1 MTQPDATAPRDLHGQ
16 VAIVTG
22 ASSGIGQATAELLVR
37 RGVHVALFARRAERL
52 EALSERLQGDGHGQ
66 TLIVGGDV
74 RVADDVQQLVQRTQ
88 DRWGQLDILFAN
100 AGFGYRSPVVD
111 GNIQR
116 WKDMIDTNVYGLLLT
131 LKYGIPPMLERKRGH
146 VLVMSS
152 VAGRVP
158 TAGGNAYCG
167 TKAAAT
173 AIADSVRMEVGP
185 QGVAVTSLEAGVVIS
200 EFQQVAE
207 YTPDILP
214 NMLKGAAPLVPI
226 DIARTVLYVVEQPEH
241 FALNQILLRPTG
253 QTYP

>member
-1 MTQPDATAPRDLHGQ
+1 MTQPDATPLRDLRGQ

-22 ASSGIGQATAELLVR
+22 ASSGIGQATAELLVQ
-37 RGVHVALFARRAERL
+37 RGVHVALFARRVERL
-52 EALSERLQGDGHGQ
+52 EALAERLRGDGHGE

-74 RVADDVQQLVQRTQ
+74 READDVQQLVQRTI

-100 AGFGYRSPVVD
+100 AGFGYRNPVVD

-131 LKYGIPPMLERKRGH
+131 LKYGLPPMLARKRGH
-146 VLVMSS
+146 ALVMSS

-158 TAGGNAYCG
+158 TPGGNAYCG

-185 QGVAVTSLEAGVVIS
+185 QGVAVTSLEAGIVIS

-207 YTPDILP
+207 YAPGIVE
-214 NMLKGAAPLVPI
+214 NMLKGAEPLVPL
-226 DIARTVLYVVEQPEH
+226 DIARTVLFVVEQPEH
-241 FALNQILLRPTG
+241 FALNQILVRPTG
-253 QTYP
+253 QANP

>member
-1 MTQPDATAPRDLHGQ
+1 MTQADATPRDLRGQ

-22 ASSGIGQATAELLVR
+22 ASSGIGQATAELLAQ
-37 RGVHVALFARRAERL
+37 RGVNVALLARRVDRL
-52 EALSERLQGDGHGQ
+52 EALAERLRGDGNGE

-74 RVADDVQQLVQRTQ
+74 REAEDVQRLVQQTME
-88 DRWGQLDILFAN
+88 RWGQLDILFAN

-131 LKYGIPPMLERKRGH
+131 LKYGLPPMLERKRGH

-158 TAGGNAYCG
+158 TPGGNAYCG
-167 TKAAAT
+167 SKAAAT
-173 AIADSVRMEVGP
+173 AITDSVRMEVAP
-185 QGVAVTSLEAGVVIS
+185 QGVAVTSIEPGIVIS

-207 YTPDILP
+207 YAPGVVEK
-214 NMLKGAAPLVPI
+214 MLKGAEPLLPI
-226 DIARTVLYVVEQPEH
+226 DIARTVLFVAEQPER
-241 FALNQILLRPTG
+241 FALNQILVRPRG
-253 QTYP
+253 QANP

>member
-1 MTQPDATAPRDLHGQ
+1 MTQPDATSLRDLRGQ

-22 ASSGIGQATAELLVR
+22 ASSGIGQATAELLVQ
-37 RGVHVALFARRAERL
+37 RGVHVALFARRVERL
-52 EALSERLQGDGHGQ
+52 EALAERLRGEGHGE

-74 RVADDVQQLVQRTQ
+74 READDVQQLVQRTI

-100 AGFGYRSPVVD
+100 AGFGYRNPVVE

-131 LKYGIPPMLERKRGH
+131 LKYGLPPMLARKRGH

-158 TAGGNAYCG
+158 TPGGNAYCG

-185 QGVAVTSLEAGVVIS
+185 QGVAVTSLEAGIVIS

-207 YTPDILP
+207 YAPGIVE
-214 NMLKGAAPLVPI
+214 NMLKGAEPLVPL
-226 DIARTVLYVVEQPEH
+226 DIARTVLFVVEQPEH
-241 FALNQILLRPTG
+241 FALNQILVRPTG
-253 QTYP
+253 QANP